1 VQIII
6 FKIISDRY
14 RRAHIKES
22 LAAVWNLKRD
32 NKVTNYGD
40 NVFRAQFPIELDVDK
55 ILKNKPWRFEGDL
68 VAMERCMPRTL
79 KKSYKFEFCEF

>member
-1 VQIII
+1 M
-6 FKIISDRY
+6 
-14 RRAHIKES
+14 
-22 LAAVWNLKRD
+22 
-32 NKVTNYGD
+32 TNYGD

-79 KKSYKFEFCEF
+79 KKSYKFESCEF